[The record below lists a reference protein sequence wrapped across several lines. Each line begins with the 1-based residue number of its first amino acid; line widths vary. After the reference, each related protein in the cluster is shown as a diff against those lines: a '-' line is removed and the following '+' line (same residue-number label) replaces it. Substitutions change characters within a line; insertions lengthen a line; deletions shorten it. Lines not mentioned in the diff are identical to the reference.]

1 MHEGANRI
9 TGKKYKDNLFS
20 AAFSI
25 CKNAQD
31 AEDIVQETY
40 LKYLKS
46 EQDFESEQHIKAWL
60 LRVTINQAK
69 NIVLSFWKRN
79 RITFQEY
86 IQELPF
92 ETQEDSQVFD
102 TVMSLPRK
110 YRVVLHLF
118 YFEDYSI
125 SEISE
130 ILQVKENTVKSQLA
144 RGRKLLKEKLKEA
157 WNEDES

>member
-1 MHEGANRI
+1 MRVPIELLV
-9 TGKKYKDNLFS
+9 KKYKDNLFS
-20 AAFSI
+20 AAFRI

-79 RITFQEY
+79 GITFQEY

>member
-1 MHEGANRI
+1 MRVPIELLV
-9 TGKKYKDNLFS
+9 KKYKDNLFS

-46 EQDFESEQHIKAWL
+46 KQDFESEQHIKAWL

-125 SEISE
+125 REISE